1 MGMIDKMRGIKFPF
15 SKKRLTKSFRKG
27 RKYRLQQ
34 IVTWENDR
42 PKVKTIIHQ
51 MF

>member
-1 MGMIDKMRGIKFPF
+1 MGNVNKMRGIKFSV

-27 RKYRLQQ
+27 RTYRLQQ
-34 IVTWENDR
+34 IVTWENNR

>member
-1 MGMIDKMRGIKFPF
+1 MGIIDRMRGIKFPV

-34 IVTWENDR
+34 IVTRENDR

>member
-1 MGMIDKMRGIKFPF
+1 MGIIDRMRGIEFPVL
-15 SKKRLTKSFRKG
+15 KKRLTKSFRKG

-42 PKVKTIIHQ
+42 PKVKTIIHK

>member
-1 MGMIDKMRGIKFPF
+1 MSVFNKLMGY
-15 SKKRLTKSFRKG
+15 KKHTHKNRVTKSYRKG